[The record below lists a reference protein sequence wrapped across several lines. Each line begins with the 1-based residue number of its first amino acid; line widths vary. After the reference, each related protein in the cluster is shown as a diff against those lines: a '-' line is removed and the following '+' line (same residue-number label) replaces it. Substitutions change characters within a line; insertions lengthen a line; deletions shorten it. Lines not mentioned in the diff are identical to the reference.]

1 MDGDAGEDEEDEDT
15 GGGSKSGQKSE
26 VMDEAPKQFGKL
38 NKELPTVQKV
48 MREAVRKLVDNLKT
62 TAEQSDKEDPELQS
76 YRRTAAFRLR
86 LGKVWMSTT
95 VEGAKEFIALS
106 TPALLIKCGVVEPVS
121 KTDAVVEP
129 VSKKDAVAEASDS
142 AQGGADENGDDDAG
156 DDDVAKPAGDADEPA
171 LDGGVD
177 GKAVDVRS
185 KSESGGSSRRRAPG
199 PIISKLLQELLM
211 SMGKH
216 GMTVHQ
222 AERLI
227 SNQHFCEILDG
238 LLAAQSMRDLD
249 NMLTT
254 WRSAADQVKLLATGI
269 SRARPT

>member
-1 MDGDAGEDEEDEDT
+1 MFVENEAEESSRPLKDPSVEERDHLRQTAKASVAHFSDGFFKHAGTSASAHTPTPKKRKVDGDAGEDEEDEDT

-106 TPALLIKCGVVEPVS
+106 TPALLIKCGVVE
-121 KTDAVVEP
+121 TRLED
-129 VSKKDAVAEASDS
+129 
-142 AQGGADENGDDDAG
+142 
-156 DDDVAKPAGDADEPA
+156 
-171 LDGGVD
+171 
-177 GKAVDVRS
+177 
-185 KSESGGSSRRRAPG
+185 RRRG
-199 PIISKLLQELLM
+199 
-211 SMGKH
+211 
-216 GMTVHQ
+216 
-222 AERLI
+222 
-227 SNQHFCEILDG
+227 
-238 LLAAQSMRDLD
+238 
-249 NMLTT
+249 
-254 WRSAADQVKLLATGI
+254 
-269 SRARPT
+269 RARLEERRRCRSQ